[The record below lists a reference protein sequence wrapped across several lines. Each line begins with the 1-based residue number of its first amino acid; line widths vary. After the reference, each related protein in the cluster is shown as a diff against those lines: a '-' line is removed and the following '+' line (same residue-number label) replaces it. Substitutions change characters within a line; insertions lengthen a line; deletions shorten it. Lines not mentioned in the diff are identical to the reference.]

1 MIRGETCLKRFIFV
15 IFCRGPVRFHDPGVS
30 QQASLYP
37 LDDDIT
43 SKLSSIQLSSSDSK
57 VSSQPPEV
65 SPVSVTSDLAK
76 LVIGRSA
83 N

>member
-1 MIRGETCLKRFIFV
+1 MLGCDWSDDAFS
-15 IFCRGPVRFHDPGVS
+15 RGPVRFHDPGVS

-43 SKLSSIQLSSSDSK
+43 SKLSSIQLSSSESK
-57 VSSQPPEV
+57 ISSQPQQEV
-65 SPVSVTSDLAK
+65 SSVSVTSDLAK
-76 LVIGRSA
+76 LVIGRSGG